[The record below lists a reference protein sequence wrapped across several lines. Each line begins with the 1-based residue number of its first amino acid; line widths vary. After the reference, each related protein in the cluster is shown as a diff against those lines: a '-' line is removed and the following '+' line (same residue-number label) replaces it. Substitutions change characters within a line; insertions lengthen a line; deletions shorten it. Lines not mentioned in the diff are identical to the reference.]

1 MENTARSEYAVEII
15 NKETRQ
21 FLQQIDVYSSFD
33 EAKDFIKTGNV
44 RVDENTECFIILR
57 IDYDDN
63 GNEIGTERCWKQDE
77 DD

>member
-15 NKETRQ
+15 NKETGQ

-63 GNEIGTERCWKQDE
+63 ENEIGTERCWKQDE

>member
-15 NKETRQ
+15 NKETEQ
-21 FLQQIDVYSSFD
+21 FLQQIDVYGSFD

-63 GNEIGTERCWKQDE
+63 ENEIGTERCWKQDE